1 MTEIEADSKEWMP
14 SRAAEFLCRQ
24 TEQLVKGRSLTP
36 AECQRIYDYF
46 GVRPGYPQWRKFLVP
61 LLSLLGLLS
70 LVAGAI
76 FFVAWNWADMPKM
89 AKFALAEL
97 LVVVLAVVVWWRW
110 YDGLARSALLAAGL
124 SFGALF
130 ALYGQIY
137 QTGADS
143 WELFR
148 AWLFVFLPL
157 ALIARQNSLWFCSW
171 LLANLTFQL
180 YYTTVSM
187 SLMDSAAF
195 DGLDYFPTTALYSY
209 LIVQVLCLVTREVL
223 ALRAIKHNP
232 HSWLAS
238 RWFSRVMAGFLL
250 LMLTSI
256 VAGNLSG
263 WGYGSHH
270 HFVTALWLVV
280 LLAGYFFY
288 RYRHPDLCM
297 LTLENASLAAI
308 GCVLIMQMFDSSYD
322 VGGLFML
329 GCLMALWLTGC
340 GALMLYLRRKL
351 YESHPVE
358 ISATEVGLLTEQLHQ
373 HDLLNQTQIEEI
385 QQYDHSSHL
394 PWYLRLTLGIGGWV
408 AAMII
413 LLLLILVLY
422 VVGLLND
429 PNASTVII
437 PSLLLAFVAGGLLRV
452 QGVSKHHIGLAWAI
466 AATCGLC
473 FGFFLLFEPDW
484 EKSFLVGSLCSLPV
498 LAVMALAMA
507 DRTFR
512 FMAITA
518 LTFLLILSG
527 NLLAGMYLPLV
538 ASFWAVSA
546 LIATIVIFWLWIVRE
561 QINLKATTGAEAVFP
576 LLWGI
581 PSGLILQCFS
591 AINSSL
597 LFDFFW
603 RPAGYFTLSQGTG
616 AGIAAGLI
624 LGCLYQAVVK
634 KTPSS
639 PLLLVAAILC
649 GIAAFYAPGIG
660 LGLWLLLMARYQGS
674 QGILAA
680 SGCFLAL
687 YVIDWYYF
695 LGVSLLQKSL
705 LLFVTGVVLLALAFA
720 AKKLIPVHKEETYAN
735 Q

>member
-1 MTEIEADSKEWMP
+1 MTQTEAGSKEWMP

-24 TEQLVKGRSLTP
+24 TERLVKGKSLTP
-36 AECQRIYDYF
+36 AECQRIYDF
-46 GVRPGYPQWRKFLVP
+46 CGVRPDYPQWRRFLVP

-70 LVAGAI
+70 LVAAAV

-97 LVVVLAVVVWWRW
+97 LVVALTVVVWWRW
-110 YDGLARSALLAAGL
+110 YDGLARSALLAAAL

-180 YYTTVSM
+180 YYVTVSM
-187 SLMDSAAF
+187 SLMDSAIF
-195 DGLDYFPTTALYSY
+195 DGLDYLPSTALYSY

-223 ALRAIKHNP
+223 ALWAIKHNP
-232 HSWLAS
+232 KSWLAS

-256 VAGNLSG
+256 VAGNVSG
-263 WGYGSHH
+263 WRYGPPH
-270 HFVTALWLVV
+270 HFATALWLLV

-297 LTLENASLAAI
+297 LTLGTASGAAI

-322 VGGLFML
+322 VDGLFML
-329 GCLMALWLTGC
+329 GCLMALWLAGC
-340 GALMLYLRRKL
+340 GALMLHWRRKL
-351 YESHPVE
+351 YENQPVE
-358 ISATEVGLLTEQLHQ
+358 VSFTKVALLTEQLRRHN
-373 HDLLNQTQIEEI
+373 LLNQTQIEEI

-394 PWYLRLTLGIGGWV
+394 PWYLRLTLGVGGWV

-413 LLLLILVLY
+413 LFLLILVLY
-422 VVGLLND
+422 VAGLLND
-429 PNASTVII
+429 PSAATVII
-437 PSLLLAFVAGGLLRV
+437 PSLILAFVAGGLLRV

-466 AATCGLC
+466 AATCGLW
-473 FGFFLLFEPDW
+473 FGFSLLFEPDW
-484 EKSFLVGSLCSLPV
+484 GMSLLVGTLCGLPV

-512 FMAITA
+512 FMAVTA
-518 LTFLLILSG
+518 ATFLLILSG
-527 NLLAGMYLPLV
+527 NLLAGMYLPPV
-538 ASFWAVSA
+538 ASFCVVSA
-546 LIATIVIFWLWIVRE
+546 LIAVIVIFWLWIIRE
-561 QINLKATTGAEAVFP
+561 QINLTATAGAEAVSS

-591 AINSSL
+591 GINSSL

-603 RPAGYFTLSQGTG
+603 RPAGYFTLSTGTG

-624 LGCLYQAVVK
+624 IGCLYQTVVK
-634 KTPSS
+634 KTSS
-639 PLLLVAAILC
+639 APLLLVAALLC
-649 GIAAFYAPGIG
+649 GFAAYYAPGIG

-674 QGILAA
+674 QGVLAA

-705 LLFVTGVVLLALAFA
+705 LMFVTGVALLALAFA
-720 AKKLIPVHKEETYAN
+720 AKKLIPARKEEAYAN
-735 Q
+735 H

>member
-1 MTEIEADSKEWMP
+1 
-14 SRAAEFLCRQ
+14 
-24 TEQLVKGRSLTP
+24 
-36 AECQRIYDYF
+36 
-46 GVRPGYPQWRKFLVP
+46 
-61 LLSLLGLLS
+61 
-70 LVAGAI
+70 
-76 FFVAWNWADMPKM
+76 
-89 AKFALAEL
+89 
-97 LVVVLAVVVWWRW
+97 
-110 YDGLARSALLAAGL
+110 
-124 SFGALF
+124 
-130 ALYGQIY
+130 
-137 QTGADS
+137 
-143 WELFR
+143 
-148 AWLFVFLPL
+148 
-157 ALIARQNSLWFCSW
+157 
-171 LLANLTFQL
+171 
-180 YYTTVSM
+180 
-187 SLMDSAAF
+187 
-195 DGLDYFPTTALYSY
+195 
-209 LIVQVLCLVTREVL
+209 
-223 ALRAIKHNP
+223 
-232 HSWLAS
+232 
-238 RWFSRVMAGFLL
+238 
-250 LMLTSI
+250 
-256 VAGNLSG
+256 
-263 WGYGSHH
+263 
-270 HFVTALWLVV
+270 
-280 LLAGYFFY
+280 
-288 RYRHPDLCM
+288 
-297 LTLENASLAAI
+297 
-308 GCVLIMQMFDSSYD
+308 
-322 VGGLFML
+322 
-329 GCLMALWLTGC
+329 
-340 GALMLYLRRKL
+340 
-351 YESHPVE
+351 
-358 ISATEVGLLTEQLHQ
+358 
-373 HDLLNQTQIEEI
+373 
-385 QQYDHSSHL
+385 
-394 PWYLRLTLGIGGWV
+394 
-408 AAMII
+408 
-413 LLLLILVLY
+413 VLY

-437 PSLLLAFVAGGLLRV
+437 PSLLLAFVAGGLLRA

-484 EKSFLVGSLCSLPV
+484 EKFFLVGSLCSLPV

>member
-1 MTEIEADSKEWMP
+1 MTQIEAGSKAWMP

-24 TEQLVKGRSLTP
+24 TQRLVRSRILTP
-36 AECQRIYDYF
+36 AECQRIYDFF
-46 GVRPGYPQWRKFLVP
+46 GVRPDYPEWRKFLIP

-70 LVAGAI
+70 LVAGAV
-76 FFVAWNWADMPKM
+76 FFVAWNWANMPKM

-97 LVVVLAVVVWWRW
+97 LIVALAVVVWWRW

-180 YYTTVSM
+180 YYATVSM
-187 SLMDSAAF
+187 SLLDSAAF
-195 DGLDYFPTTALYSY
+195 DGLDYFPATALYSY
-209 LIVQVLCLVTREVL
+209 LIVQILCLVTREVL
-223 ALRAIKHNP
+223 ALRTLKHNP
-232 HSWLAS
+232 QSWLAS

-256 VAGNLSG
+256 VAGNISG
-263 WGYGSHH
+263 WSYGNHYP
-270 HFVTALWLVV
+270 FITELWLVV
-280 LLAGYFFY
+280 LLAGYLFY

-297 LTLENASLAAI
+297 LTLGAVSLAAV

-329 GCLMALWLTGC
+329 GCLMALWLAGC
-340 GALMLYLRRKL
+340 GALMLYWRRKL
-351 YESHPVE
+351 YERQPVE
-358 ISATEVGLLTEQLHQ
+358 VSSTEIALLTEQLRQ
-373 HDLLNQTQIEEI
+373 HNLLNQTQIEEI

-413 LLLLILVLY
+413 LLLLMLVLY

-429 PNASTVII
+429 PNAATVII

-473 FGFFLLFEPDW
+473 FGFYILFEPGW
-484 EKSFLVGSLCSLPV
+484 EMSFLVGSLCSLPV
-498 LAVMALAMA
+498 LALMALAMP
-507 DRTFR
+507 DHTFR

-527 NLLAGMYLPLV
+527 NLLAGMYLPQA

-546 LIATIVIFWLWIVRE
+546 LVAAIVIFWLWIIRE
-561 QINLKATTGAEAVFP
+561 QINLKATSWADAVSPF
-576 LLWGI
+576 LWGI

-591 AINSSL
+591 GINSSL

-603 RPAGYFTLSQGTG
+603 QPAGYFTLSQGTG

-624 LGCLYQAVVK
+624 LGCLYQTGVK
-634 KTPSS
+634 KTPSAM
-639 PLLLVAAILC
+639 LYLAAAFLC
-649 GIAAFYAPGIG
+649 GAAAFYAPGIG
-660 LGLWLLLMARYQGS
+660 LGLWLLLMARYQRS

-695 LGVSLLQKSL
+695 LGVSLLHKSL
-705 LLFVTGVVLLALAFA
+705 LMFVTGVVLLALAFA
-720 AKKLIPVHKEETYAN
+720 AKKLIPARKEQTYAN
-735 Q
+735 R

>member
-1 MTEIEADSKEWMP
+1 MTQTEAGNKGWMP

-24 TEQLVKGRSLTP
+24 ALRLVKGGSLTP
-36 AECQRIYDYF
+36 AECQRIYDF
-46 GVRPGYPQWRKFLVP
+46 CGVRPDYPQWRKFLVP

-70 LVAGAI
+70 LVAGAV

-97 LVVVLAVVVWWRW
+97 LVAALAVVVWWRW
-110 YDGLARSALLAAGL
+110 YDSFARSALLATGL

-180 YYTTVSM
+180 YYATVSM

-195 DGLDYFPTTALYSY
+195 DGLDYFPATALYSY
-209 LIVQVLCLVTREVL
+209 LFVQVLCLVMREIL

-232 HSWLAS
+232 QSWLAS

-250 LMLTSI
+250 LILTFI
-256 VAGNLSG
+256 VAANVSG
-263 WGYGSHH
+263 WGYGSPH

-288 RYRHPDLCM
+288 RYRHPDLCI
-297 LTLENASLAAI
+297 LTLGTASLAAI

-329 GCLMALWLTGC
+329 GCLMALWLAGC
-340 GALMLYLRRKL
+340 GAMMLYLRRKL
-351 YESHPVE
+351 YESQPVE
-358 ISATEVGLLTEQLHQ
+358 VSSTEIALLTEQLCR
-373 HDLLNQTQIEEI
+373 HDLLNQTQIEDI

-394 PWYLRLTLGIGGWV
+394 PWYLRLTLAVGGWV

-413 LLLLILVLY
+413 LLLLVLVLY
-422 VVGLLND
+422 VIDLLND
-429 PNASTVII
+429 PNAATVII
-437 PSLLLAFVAGGLLRV
+437 PSLLLAFVAGGLLRL
-452 QGVSKHHIGLAWAI
+452 QGVSKHHIGLAWGI

-473 FGFFLLFEPDW
+473 FGFYLLFEPDW
-484 EKSFLVGSLCSLPV
+484 EMSFLVGSLCSVPV
-498 LAVMALAMA
+498 LAVMALAMP
-507 DRTFR
+507 DRPFR

-518 LTFLLILSG
+518 LTFLLILCG
-527 NLLAGMYLPLV
+527 DLLGGMYLPPSV
-538 ASFWAVSA
+538 RFWAVSA
-546 LIATIVIFWLWIVRE
+546 LVAGIVIFWLWIVRE
-561 QINLKATTGAEAVFP
+561 QINLKGTSWADAVFP
-576 LLWGI
+576 FLWGI

-591 AINSSL
+591 GINASF
-597 LFDFFW
+597 LFDVFW
-603 RPAGYFTLSQGTG
+603 WPAGYFALSLETG
-616 AGIAAGLI
+616 AGIAAGLV
-624 LGCLYQAVVK
+624 LGCLYQTVVK
-634 KTPSS
+634 KTPSA
-639 PLLLVAAILC
+639 PLLLAAAVLC
-649 GIAAFYAPGIG
+649 GAVAFYAPGIG
-660 LGLWLLLMARYQGS
+660 LGLWLLLIARYQGS
-674 QGILAA
+674 QGVLAA

-705 LLFVTGVVLLALAFA
+705 LLFVTGIVLLALAFA
-720 AKKLIPVHKEETYAN
+720 AKKLIPARKEEAYAN

>member
-1 MTEIEADSKEWMP
+1 MTQTEAGSKEWMP
-14 SRAAEFLCRQ
+14 SRAAEFFCRQ
-24 TEQLVKGRSLTP
+24 TERLVKSGSLTP
-36 AECQRIYDYF
+36 AACQRIYDF
-46 GVRPGYPQWRKFLVP
+46 CGVRPGYPEWQKFLVP

-70 LVAGAI
+70 LVAGAV

-97 LVVVLAVVVWWRW
+97 LIVALAVVVWWRW
-110 YDGLARSALLAAGL
+110 YDGIARSALLAAGL
-124 SFGALF
+124 GFGALF

-180 YYTTVSM
+180 YYATVSM
-187 SLMDSAAF
+187 SLMDSAVF

-209 LIVQVLCLVTREVL
+209 LIAQTLCLIIREVL
-223 ALRAIKHNP
+223 AIRVIKHNP
-232 HSWLAS
+232 HAWLAS

-250 LMLTSI
+250 LVLTCI
-256 VAGNLSG
+256 VAENISG
-263 WGYGSHH
+263 WGYDTPHP
-270 HFVTALWLVV
+270 FVTALWLAVLVV
-280 LLAGYFFY
+280 SYFFY
-288 RYRHPDLCM
+288 RYRYPDLCM
-297 LTLENASLAAI
+297 LTLGTASAAAV
-308 GCVLIMQMFDSSYD
+308 GCVLIVQMFDSSYD
-322 VGGLFML
+322 IGGLFML
-329 GCLMALWLTGC
+329 GCLMALWLAGC
-340 GALMLYLRRKL
+340 GALMLYWRRKL
-351 YESHPVE
+351 YESQPVE
-358 ISATEVGLLTEQLHQ
+358 VSSTEMAVLTEQLRRN
-373 HDLLNQTQIEEI
+373 DLLSQVQIEEI

-413 LLLLILVLY
+413 LFLLILVLY
-422 VVGLLND
+422 VVDLLND
-429 PNASTVII
+429 PNAATVII
-437 PSLLLAFVAGGLLRV
+437 PSLLLAIVAGGLLRM

-473 FGFFLLFEPDW
+473 FGFYLLFEPDW
-484 EKSFLVGSLCSLPV
+484 EMSFLVGSLCSLPV
-498 LAVMALAMA
+498 LTLMALAMR

-527 NLLAGMYLPLV
+527 NLLTGMYLPPV
-538 ASFWAVSA
+538 TRFWAVSA
-546 LIATIVIFWLWIVRE
+546 LVTVIVIFWLWIIRE
-561 QINLKATTGAEAVFP
+561 QINLKATSWAEAVFP

-591 AINSSL
+591 AINTSL
-597 LFDFFW
+597 LFDVFW
-603 RPAGYFTLSQGTG
+603 RPAGYFPLSGGTG
-616 AGIAAGLI
+616 AGIAAGLV
-624 LGCLYQAVVK
+624 LVCLYQTVVK
-634 KTPSS
+634 KTPSAM
-639 PLLLVAAILC
+639 LYLVAAVVC
-649 GIAAFYAPGIG
+649 GVAAFYAPGIG
-660 LGLWLLLMARYQGS
+660 LGLWLLLMARYQGN
-674 QGILAA
+674 QGVLAA

-705 LLFVTGVVLLALAFA
+705 LMFVTGVVLLALAFA
-720 AKKLIPVHKEETYAN
+720 AKKLIPVRKEEAYAN
-735 Q
+735 P

>member
-1 MTEIEADSKEWMP
+1 MTQIEAGSKEWMP

-24 TEQLVKGRSLTP
+24 TERLVKGRSLTP
-36 AECQRIYDYF
+36 AECQRIYDF
-46 GVRPGYPQWRKFLVP
+46 CGVRPGYLQWQKFLVP

-70 LVAGAI
+70 LVAGAV
-76 FFVAWNWADMPKM
+76 FFVAWNWANMPKM

-97 LVVVLAVVVWWRW
+97 LVVALAVLVWWRW
-110 YDGLARSALLAAGL
+110 YDGLARSALLATGL

-157 ALIARQNSLWFCSW
+157 ALIARQNSLWFCTW
-171 LLANLTFQL
+171 LLASLTFQL
-180 YYTTVSM
+180 YYATVSM
-187 SLMDSAAF
+187 SMLDSTVF
-195 DGLDYFPTTALYSY
+195 DGLDYFPTTALYGY
-209 LIVQVLCLVTREVL
+209 LIVQVLFLVTREVL

-232 HSWLAS
+232 QSWLAS

-256 VAGNLSG
+256 VAGNVSG
-263 WGYGSHH
+263 WRYGNPHP
-270 HFVTALWLVV
+270 FVTALWLVV

-297 LTLENASLAAI
+297 LTLGTVSLAAV

-329 GCLMALWLTGC
+329 GCLMALWLAGC
-340 GALMLYLRRKL
+340 GALMLYWRRKL
-351 YESHPVE
+351 YERQPVE
-358 ISATEVGLLTEQLHQ
+358 VSSTEMAVLTEQLRRHN
-373 HDLLNQTQIEEI
+373 LLTQTQTEEI
-385 QQYDHSSHL
+385 QQFDHSSHL

-413 LLLLILVLY
+413 LLLLVLVLY
-422 VVGLLND
+422 VIGLLND
-429 PNASTVII
+429 PSAATVII
-437 PSLLLAFVAGGLLRV
+437 PALILAFIAGGLLRV

-473 FGFFLLFEPDW
+473 FGFYILFDPGW
-484 EKSFLVGSLCSLPV
+484 EMSFLVGSLCSLPV
-498 LAVMALAMA
+498 LAVMALAMP

-527 NLLAGMYLPLV
+527 NLLAGMYLPPV
-538 ASFWAVSA
+538 IRFWAVSA
-546 LIATIVIFWLWIVRE
+546 LVAVIVIFWLWIIRE
-561 QINLKATTGAEAVFP
+561 QINLKATSWAEAVFP

-591 AINSSL
+591 GINTAL

-603 RPAGYFTLSQGTG
+603 RPEGYFTLSLGTG
-616 AGIAAGLI
+616 AGIAAGLM
-624 LGCLYQAVVK
+624 LGCLYQTVVK
-634 KTPSS
+634 KTASAS
-639 PLLLVAAILC
+639 LFLVAAVLC
-649 GIAAFYAPGIG
+649 GAAAFYAPGIG
-660 LGLWLLLMARYQGS
+660 LGMLLLLMARYQGS
-674 QGILAA
+674 QGVLAA
-680 SGCFLAL
+680 SGCFFAM

-695 LGVSLLQKSL
+695 LGVSLLHKSL
-705 LLFVTGVVLLALAFA
+705 LMFVTGLVLLALAFT
-720 AKKLIPVHKEETYAN
+720 AKKLIPAHKEDAYAN
-735 Q
+735 R

>member
-36 AECQRIYDYF
+36 AECQRIYDYC

-180 YYTTVSM
+180 YYATVSM

-209 LIVQVLCLVTREVL
+209 LIMQVLCLVTREVL

-256 VAGNLSG
+256 VAGNISG
-263 WGYGSHH
+263 WGYGPHH
-270 HFVTALWLVV
+270 HFVAALWLFV

-297 LTLENASLAAI
+297 LTLGAASLAAI

-329 GCLMALWLTGC
+329 GCLMALWLAGC

-351 YESHPVE
+351 YESQPVE
-358 ISATEVGLLTEQLHQ
+358 VTATEVALLTEQLHQ

-429 PNASTVII
+429 PNAATVII

-538 ASFWAVSA
+538 ARFWAVSA
-546 LIATIVIFWLWIVRE
+546 LIAAIVIFWLWIFRE

-603 RPAGYFTLSQGTG
+603 RPAGYFTLSLGTG